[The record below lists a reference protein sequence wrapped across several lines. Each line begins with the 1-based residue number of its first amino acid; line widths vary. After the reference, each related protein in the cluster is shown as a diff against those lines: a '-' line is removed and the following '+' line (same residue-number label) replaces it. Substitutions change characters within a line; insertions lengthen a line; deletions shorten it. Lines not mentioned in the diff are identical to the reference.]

1 MKYNFLLLLLPLC
14 LDAENFLSPQVSD
27 LSFRNGENLSKRID
41 SSQPY
46 ALQFSRNLRV
56 FLPSNLPY
64 LRTEDASEAF
74 LSFRKEII
82 SSRRH
87 PGFSSDDLILCFRGP
102 KSKIQGTLILYDNQD
117 GWKPFPFTFELKN
130 RKNILAEQQSEET
143 YLHHRITRYQWLQI
157 CRFQVQLGSGIK

>member
-1 MKYNFLLLLLPLC
+1 MKKSILAFTLIPLLLQ
-14 LDAENFLSPQVSD
+14 AESYLSLKVSD
-27 LSFRNGENLSKRID
+27 LSFRNGETLSNRID

-64 LRTEDASEAF
+64 LRTKDASEAF

-117 GWKPFPFTFELKN
+117 AWKPFPFTFELK
-130 RKNILAEQQSEET
+130 T
-143 YLHHRITRYQWLQI
+143 
-157 CRFQVQLGSGIK
+157 